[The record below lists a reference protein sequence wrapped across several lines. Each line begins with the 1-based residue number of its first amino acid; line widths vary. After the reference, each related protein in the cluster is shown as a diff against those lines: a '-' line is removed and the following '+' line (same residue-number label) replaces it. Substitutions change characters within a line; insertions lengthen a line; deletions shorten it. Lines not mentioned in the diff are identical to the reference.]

1 MGGEAMLYRL
11 AMAAASILTG
21 VVVALAAQ
29 TSWPIG

>member
-1 MGGEAMLYRL
+1 MLYRL

-29 TSWPIG
+29 SSWPMG